1 MPDSPK
7 VCTVSEDFKYYLT
20 RLRNFMSFIRKNE
33 CFHSTHDILA
43 AALVFELISEL
54 QALQATIVRMA
65 DAIEEETR

>member
-7 VCTVSEDFKYYLT
+7 VCTVQEDFEDYLT
-20 RLRNFMSFIRKNE
+20 RLLNFINFIRKNE

-43 AALVFELISEL
+43 VALVFELISEL